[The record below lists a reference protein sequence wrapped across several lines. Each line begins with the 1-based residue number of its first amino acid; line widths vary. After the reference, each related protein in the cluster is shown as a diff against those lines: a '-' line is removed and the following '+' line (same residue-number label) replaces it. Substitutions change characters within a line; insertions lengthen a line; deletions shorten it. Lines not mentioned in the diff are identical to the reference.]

1 MKLAQRR
8 AREKKKMLDAAATAI
23 AGSISRKGED
33 GVLLFIPIGRLAA
46 LLENSITLDPSVMS
60 TNLVEQ
66 ATKSQAGA
74 GRLLKALGEIIDQHE
89 DLDLGDFQISE
100 DPLTAEQ
107 MTEAVAS
114 RMAAAYGPAFA
125 ATDGSERP
133 LDLAG
138 LTEAVL
144 TCPDEMP
151 DPLATERVVVGYLRA
166 LTEHLERDPLEEG
179 WMGLV
184 INEEDKVVMQ
194 MDRNEIDMQA
204 VQIAAKSTWVHTP
217 TTIKLRSNLR
227 TNGRDSRESVDSFG
241 SRGGSEES
249 NGDGEGLE
257 TLRYKCGQLQKQVA
271 TLEEQAEAQRAVI
284 ADWERKL
291 ATISEQVEETSRKT
305 DRSASEI
312 ERLKDCVSGLQV
324 NTTATLHPSLPPC
337 LRHFSSAQLED
348 YATQIHGAANTT

>member
-23 AGSISRKGED
+23 AGSISRKGRD

-46 LLENSITLDPSVMS
+46 VLEQAITLDPSVVS

-66 ATKSQAGA
+66 ATKSEAGA
-74 GRLLKALGEIIDQHE
+74 GRLLEALGEIVDQHE

-100 DPLTAEQ
+100 DPLTEEQ

-114 RMAAAYGPAFA
+114 MMAAAYSSAFA
-125 ATDGSERP
+125 ATDESERTP
-133 LDLAG
+133 DLAG

-151 DPLATERVVVGYLRA
+151 DPLATGREVVAYLRA

-184 INEEDKVVMQ
+184 INEDNKVVMQ
-194 MDRNEIDMQA
+194 MDRNAIDMQA

-217 TTIKLRSNLR
+217 TTIELRSNLR
-227 TNGRDSRESVDSFG
+227 SNGRDSREIVDSRRLRCFVAE
-241 SRGGSEES
+241 RIRWTYRTWGG
-249 NGDGEGLE
+249 
-257 TLRYKCGQLQKQVA
+257 A
-271 TLEEQAEAQRAVI
+271 F
-284 ADWERKL
+284 
-291 ATISEQVEETSRKT
+291 
-305 DRSASEI
+305 
-312 ERLKDCVSGLQV
+312 SGPV
-324 NTTATLHPSLPPC
+324 WWRCPAGRRTV
-337 LRHFSSAQLED
+337 
-348 YATQIHGAANTT
+348 